1 MSIVVNTNTTSLM
14 VQRNLSKA
22 TSSLATSMQRLS
34 TGMKIN
40 NAGDDAAG
48 LALSEKINGQ
58 LSSSD
63 VCKNNAQTG
72 LNMLSIADGD
82 LDVINQNLQRI
93 KDLAVQS
100 ANGVYSDEERL
111 SMDQEVQLRLEE
123 INRIADSSSFSDMNL
138 LDGSIADMVLQI
150 GAGSDIDQNT
160 IDISGA
166 FQEAHVSS
174 LGIQADASISTVDA
188 ARTMIDAIDE
198 AVNNI
203 SSRRSI
209 IGASMNRLDSTI
221 DRIDIRKENLQSTYS
236 TIRDTDIAAESSE
249 LTKQQIL
256 QQSAATLL
264 QQANQTPNY
273 FNPSS
278 CGSRGKLRIFTR

>member
-22 TSSLATSMQRLS
+22 TSNLATSMQRLS

-174 LGIQADASISTVDA
+174 LGIQADASVSTVDA
-188 ARTMIDAIDE
+188 ARTMIDAIDA

-264 QQANQTPNY
+264 QQANQTP
-273 FNPSS
+273 S
-278 CGSRGKLRIFTR
+278 LALTLI

>member
-1 MSIVVNTNTTSLM
+1 MSIVVNTNVASLM

-22 TSSLATSMQRLS
+22 TSSLQTSMQRLS

-58 LSSSD
+58 LSASD

-72 LNMLSIADGD
+72 INMLNIADGD
-82 LDVINQNLQRI
+82 LDIINQNLQRI

-100 ANGVYSDEERL
+100 ANGVYSDSERL
-111 SMDQEVQLRLEE
+111 SMDQEVQLRIEE
-123 INRIADSSSFSDMNL
+123 INRIASSSTFSDVNL
-138 LDGSIADMVLQI
+138 LDGTIADMKLQI
-150 GAGSDIDQNT
+150 GTGSDEAQNT
-160 IDISGA
+160 IDISDA
-166 FQEAHVSS
+166 FQEATATA
-174 LGIQADASISTVDA
+174 LGVTAGSSISTA
-188 ARTMIDAIDE
+188 ANARTMIDLIDT

-203 SSRRSI
+203 STRRSV
-209 IGASMNRLDSTI
+209 IGASVNRLNSTV
-221 DRIDIRKENLQSTYS
+221 DRLDVRKENLQSTYS
-236 TIRDTDIAAESSE
+236 TIRDTDIASESTN

-264 QQANQTPNY
+264 QQANQTPA
-273 FNPSS
+273 
-278 CGSRGKLRIFTR
+278 LALTLI

>member
-123 INRIADSSSFSDMNL
+123 INRIADSSTFSDVNL

-166 FQEAHVSS
+166 FEEAHVSS
-174 LGIQADASISTVDA
+174 LGIQADASVSTVDA

-236 TIRDTDIAAESSE
+236 TIRDTDIASESSE

-264 QQANQTPNY
+264 QQANQTP
-273 FNPSS
+273 S
-278 CGSRGKLRIFTR
+278 LALTLI

>member
-22 TSSLATSMQRLS
+22 TSNLATSMQRLS

-236 TIRDTDIAAESSE
+236 TIRDTDIASESSE

-264 QQANQTPNY
+264 QQANQTP
-273 FNPSS
+273 S
-278 CGSRGKLRIFTR
+278 LALTLI

>member
-236 TIRDTDIAAESSE
+236 TIRDTDIASESSE

-264 QQANQTPNY
+264 QQANQTP
-273 FNPSS
+273 S
-278 CGSRGKLRIFTR
+278 LALTLI

>member
-123 INRIADSSSFSDMNL
+123 INRIAD
-138 LDGSIADMVLQI
+138 DMVLQI

-236 TIRDTDIAAESSE
+236 TIRDTDIASESSE

-264 QQANQTPNY
+264 QQANQTP
-273 FNPSS
+273 S
-278 CGSRGKLRIFTR
+278 LALTLI

>member
-48 LALSEKINGQ
+48 LALTEKINGQ

-174 LGIQADASISTVDA
+174 LGIQADASVSTVDA
-188 ARTMIDAIDE
+188 ARTMIDAIDA

-264 QQANQTPNY
+264 QQANQTP
-273 FNPSS
+273 S
-278 CGSRGKLRIFTR
+278 LALTLI

>member
-1 MSIVVNTNTTSLM
+1 MDMSIVVNTNVASLM

-22 TSSLATSMQRLS
+22 TSSLQTSMQRLS

-58 LSSSD
+58 LSASD

-72 LNMLSIADGD
+72 INMLNIADGD
-82 LDVINQNLQRI
+82 LDIINQNLQRI

-100 ANGVYSDEERL
+100 ANGVYSDSERL
-111 SMDQEVQLRLEE
+111 SMDQEVQLRIEE
-123 INRIADSSSFSDMNL
+123 INRIASSSTFSDVNL
-138 LDGSIADMVLQI
+138 LDGTIADMKLQI
-150 GAGSDIDQNT
+150 GTGSDEAQNT
-160 IDISGA
+160 IDISDA
-166 FQEAHVSS
+166 FQEATATA
-174 LGIQADASISTVDA
+174 LGVTVGASISTA
-188 ARTMIDAIDE
+188 ANARAMIDLIDT

-203 SSRRSI
+203 STRRSV
-209 IGASMNRLDSTI
+209 IGASVNRLNSTV
-221 DRIDIRKENLQSTYS
+221 DRLDVRKENLQSTYS
-236 TIRDTDIAAESSE
+236 TIRDTDIASESTN

-264 QQANQTPNY
+264 QQANQTPA
-273 FNPSS
+273 
-278 CGSRGKLRIFTR
+278 LALTLI

>member
-123 INRIADSSSFSDMNL
+123 INRIADSSS
-138 LDGSIADMVLQI
+138 
-150 GAGSDIDQNT
+150 DIDQNT

-264 QQANQTPNY
+264 QQANQTP
-273 FNPSS
+273 S
-278 CGSRGKLRIFTR
+278 LALTLI

>member
-174 LGIQADASISTVDA
+174 LGIQADASVSTVDA

-198 AVNNI
+198 AVINI

-264 QQANQTPNY
+264 QQANQTP
-273 FNPSS
+273 S
-278 CGSRGKLRIFTR
+278 LALTLT

>member
-1 MSIVVNTNTTSLM
+1 MSIVVNTNVASLM

-22 TSSLATSMQRLS
+22 TSSLQTSMQRLS

-58 LSSSD
+58 LSASD

-72 LNMLSIADGD
+72 INMLNIADGD
-82 LDVINQNLQRI
+82 LDIINQNLQRI

-100 ANGVYSDEERL
+100 ANGVYSDSERL
-111 SMDQEVQLRLEE
+111 SMDQEVQLRIEE
-123 INRIADSSSFSDMNL
+123 INRIASSSTFSDVNL
-138 LDGSIADMVLQI
+138 LDGTIADMKLQI
-150 GAGSDIDQNT
+150 GTGSDEAQNT
-160 IDISGA
+160 IDISDA
-166 FQEAHVSS
+166 FQEATATA
-174 LGIQADASISTVDA
+174 LGVTADASISTA
-188 ARTMIDAIDE
+188 ANARAMIDLIDT

-203 SSRRSI
+203 STRRSV
-209 IGASMNRLDSTI
+209 IGASVNRLNSTV
-221 DRIDIRKENLQSTYS
+221 DRLDVRKENLQSTYS
-236 TIRDTDIAAESSE
+236 TIRDTDIASESTN

-264 QQANQTPNY
+264 QQANQTPA
-273 FNPSS
+273 
-278 CGSRGKLRIFTR
+278 LALTLI

>member
-174 LGIQADASISTVDA
+174 LGIQADASVSTVDA

-264 QQANQTPNY
+264 QQANQTP
-273 FNPSS
+273 S
-278 CGSRGKLRIFTR
+278 LALTLT

>member
-1 MSIVVNTNTTSLM
+1 MDMSIVVNTNVASLM

-22 TSSLATSMQRLS
+22 TSSLQTSMQRLS

-58 LSSSD
+58 LSASD

-72 LNMLSIADGD
+72 INMLNIADGD
-82 LDVINQNLQRI
+82 LDIINQNLQRI

-100 ANGVYSDEERL
+100 ANGVYSDSERL
-111 SMDQEVQLRLEE
+111 SMDQEVQLRIEE
-123 INRIADSSSFSDMNL
+123 INRIASSSTFSDVNL
-138 LDGSIADMVLQI
+138 LDGTIADMKLQI
-150 GAGSDIDQNT
+150 GTGSDEAQNT
-160 IDISGA
+160 IDISDA
-166 FQEAHVSS
+166 FQEATATA
-174 LGIQADASISTVDA
+174 LGVTAGASISTA
-188 ARTMIDAIDE
+188 ANARAMIDLIDT

-203 SSRRSI
+203 STRRSV
-209 IGASMNRLDSTI
+209 IGASVNRLNSTV
-221 DRIDIRKENLQSTYS
+221 DRLDVRKENLQSTYS
-236 TIRDTDIAAESSE
+236 TIRDTDIASESTN

-264 QQANQTPNY
+264 QQANQTPA
-273 FNPSS
+273 
-278 CGSRGKLRIFTR
+278 LALTLI

>member
-123 INRIADSSSFSDMNL
+123 INRIADSSTFSDVNL

-174 LGIQADASISTVDA
+174 LGIQADASVSTVDA
-188 ARTMIDAIDE
+188 ARTMIDAIDA

-264 QQANQTPNY
+264 QQANQTP
-273 FNPSS
+273 S
-278 CGSRGKLRIFTR
+278 LALTLI

>member
-188 ARTMIDAIDE
+188 ARTMIDAIDA

-264 QQANQTPNY
+264 QQANQTP
-273 FNPSS
+273 S
-278 CGSRGKLRIFTR
+278 LALTLI

>member
-1 MSIVVNTNTTSLM
+1 MSIVVNTNVASLM

-22 TSSLATSMQRLS
+22 TSSLQTSMQRLS

-58 LSSSD
+58 LSASD

-72 LNMLSIADGD
+72 INMLNIADGD
-82 LDVINQNLQRI
+82 LDIINQNLQRI

-100 ANGVYSDEERL
+100 ANGVYSDSERL
-111 SMDQEVQLRLEE
+111 SMDQEVQLRIEE
-123 INRIADSSSFSDMNL
+123 INRIASSSTFSDVNL
-138 LDGSIADMVLQI
+138 LDGTIADMKLQI
-150 GAGSDIDQNT
+150 GTGSDEAQNT
-160 IDISGA
+160 IDISDA
-166 FQEAHVSS
+166 FQEATATA
-174 LGIQADASISTVDA
+174 LGVTAGASISTA
-188 ARTMIDAIDE
+188 ANARAMIDLIDT

-203 SSRRSI
+203 STRRSV
-209 IGASMNRLDSTI
+209 IGASVNRLNSTV
-221 DRIDIRKENLQSTYS
+221 DRLDVRKENLQSTYS
-236 TIRDTDIAAESSE
+236 TIKDTDIASESTN

-264 QQANQTPNY
+264 QQANQTPA
-273 FNPSS
+273 
-278 CGSRGKLRIFTR
+278 LALTLI

>member
-1 MSIVVNTNTTSLM
+1 MSIVVNTNVASLM

-22 TSSLATSMQRLS
+22 TSSLQTSMQRLS

-58 LSSSD
+58 LSASD

-72 LNMLSIADGD
+72 INMLNIADGD
-82 LDVINQNLQRI
+82 LDIINQNLQRI

-100 ANGVYSDEERL
+100 ANGVYSDSERL
-111 SMDQEVQLRLEE
+111 SMDQEVQLRIEE
-123 INRIADSSSFSDMNL
+123 INRIASSSTFSDVNL
-138 LDGSIADMVLQI
+138 LDGTIADMKLQI
-150 GAGSDIDQNT
+150 GTGSDEDQNT
-160 IDISGA
+160 IDISDA
-166 FQEAHVSS
+166 FQEATATA
-174 LGIQADASISTVDA
+174 LGVTAGASISTA
-188 ARTMIDAIDE
+188 ANARAMIDLIDT

-203 SSRRSI
+203 STRRSV
-209 IGASMNRLDSTI
+209 IGASVNRLNSTV
-221 DRIDIRKENLQSTYS
+221 DRLDVRKENLQSTYS
-236 TIRDTDIAAESSE
+236 TIRDTDIASESTN

-264 QQANQTPNY
+264 QQANQTPA
-273 FNPSS
+273 
-278 CGSRGKLRIFTR
+278 LALTLI

>member
-22 TSSLATSMQRLS
+22 TSNLATSMQRLS

-123 INRIADSSSFSDMNL
+123 INRIADSSTFSDMNL
-138 LDGSIADMVLQI
+138 LDGTIQDMVLQI
-150 GAGSDIDQNT
+150 GAGSDIAQNT

-166 FQEAHVSS
+166 FEEAHVSS

-264 QQANQTPNY
+264 QQANQTP
-273 FNPSS
+273 S
-278 CGSRGKLRIFTR
+278 LALTLI

>member
-22 TSSLATSMQRLS
+22 TSNLATSMQRLS

-166 FQEAHVSS
+166 FEEAHVSS
-174 LGIQADASISTVDA
+174 LGIQADASVSTVDA
-188 ARTMIDAIDE
+188 ARTMIDAIDA

-236 TIRDTDIAAESSE
+236 TIRDTDIASESSE

-264 QQANQTPNY
+264 QQANQTP
-273 FNPSS
+273 S
-278 CGSRGKLRIFTR
+278 LALTLI

>member
-138 LDGSIADMVLQI
+138 LDGSIADIVLQI

-174 LGIQADASISTVDA
+174 LGIQADASVSTVDA

-264 QQANQTPNY
+264 QQANQTP
-273 FNPSS
+273 S
-278 CGSRGKLRIFTR
+278 LALTLI

>member
-138 LDGSIADMVLQI
+138 LDGSIADIVLQI

-174 LGIQADASISTVDA
+174 LGIQADASVSTVDA
-188 ARTMIDAIDE
+188 ARTMIDAIDA

-221 DRIDIRKENLQSTYS
+221 DRIVIRKENLQSTYS

-264 QQANQTPNY
+264 QQANQTP
-273 FNPSS
+273 S
-278 CGSRGKLRIFTR
+278 LALTLI

>member
-138 LDGSIADMVLQI
+138 LDGTIQDMVLQI

-264 QQANQTPNY
+264 QQANQTP
-273 FNPSS
+273 S
-278 CGSRGKLRIFTR
+278 LALTLI

>member
-123 INRIADSSSFSDMNL
+123 INRIADSSTFSDMNL
-138 LDGSIADMVLQI
+138 LDGSIADIVLQI

-264 QQANQTPNY
+264 QQANQTP
-273 FNPSS
+273 S
-278 CGSRGKLRIFTR
+278 LALTLI

>member
-123 INRIADSSSFSDMNL
+123 INRIADSSTFSDVNL

-264 QQANQTPNY
+264 QQANQTP
-273 FNPSS
+273 S
-278 CGSRGKLRIFTR
+278 LALTLI

>member
-1 MSIVVNTNTTSLM
+1 MSIVVNTNVASLM

-22 TSSLATSMQRLS
+22 TSSLQTSMQRLS

-58 LSSSD
+58 LSASD

-72 LNMLSIADGD
+72 INMLNIADGD
-82 LDVINQNLQRI
+82 LDIINQNLQRI

-100 ANGVYSDEERL
+100 ANGVYSDSERL
-111 SMDQEVQLRLEE
+111 SMDQEVQLRIEE
-123 INRIADSSSFSDMNL
+123 INRIASSSTFSDVNL
-138 LDGSIADMVLQI
+138 LDGTIADMKLQI
-150 GAGSDIDQNT
+150 GTGSDEAQNT
-160 IDISGA
+160 IDISDA
-166 FQEAHVSS
+166 FQEATATA
-174 LGIQADASISTVDA
+174 LGVTAGASISTA
-188 ARTMIDAIDE
+188 ANARDMIDLIDT

-203 SSRRSI
+203 STRRSV
-209 IGASMNRLDSTI
+209 IGASVNRLNSTV
-221 DRIDIRKENLQSTYS
+221 DRLDVRKENLQSTYS
-236 TIRDTDIAAESSE
+236 TIRDTDIASESTN

-264 QQANQTPNY
+264 QQANQTPA
-273 FNPSS
+273 
-278 CGSRGKLRIFTR
+278 LALTLI

>member
-174 LGIQADASISTVDA
+174 LGIQADASVSTVDA

-264 QQANQTPNY
+264 QQANQTP
-273 FNPSS
+273 S
-278 CGSRGKLRIFTR
+278 LALTLI

>member
-1 MSIVVNTNTTSLM
+1 MSIVVNTNVASLM

-22 TSSLATSMQRLS
+22 TSSLQTSMQRLS

-40 NAGDDAAG
+40 NAGDDSAG

-58 LSSSD
+58 LSASD

-72 LNMLSIADGD
+72 INMLNIADGD

-100 ANGVYSDEERL
+100 ANGVYSDDERL

-123 INRIADSSSFSDMNL
+123 INRIATSSSFSDLNL
-138 LDGSIADMVLQI
+138 LDGSITDINLQI
-150 GAGSDIDQNT
+150 GTGSDEAQNT

-166 FQEAHVSS
+166 FQEATATS
-174 LGIQADASISTVDA
+174 LGVTAGASISTA
-188 ARTMIDAIDE
+188 ANARTMIDLIDE
-198 AVNNI
+198 AVNNV

-209 IGASMNRLDSTI
+209 IGASVNRLNSTI
-221 DRIDIRKENLQSTYS
+221 DRLDIRKENLQSTYS
-236 TIRDTDIAAESSE
+236 TIRDTDIASESSN

-264 QQANQTPNY
+264 QQANQTPALAI
-273 FNPSS
+273 S
-278 CGSRGKLRIFTR
+278 LI

>member
-123 INRIADSSSFSDMNL
+123 INRIADSSTFSDVNL

-188 ARTMIDAIDE
+188 ARTMIDAIDA

-264 QQANQTPNY
+264 QQANQTP
-273 FNPSS
+273 S
-278 CGSRGKLRIFTR
+278 LALTLI

>member
-123 INRIADSSSFSDMNL
+123 INRIADSSTFSDVNL

-174 LGIQADASISTVDA
+174 LGIQADASVSTVDA
-188 ARTMIDAIDE
+188 ARTMIDAIDA

-236 TIRDTDIAAESSE
+236 TIRDTDIASESSE

-264 QQANQTPNY
+264 QQANQTP
-273 FNPSS
+273 S
-278 CGSRGKLRIFTR
+278 LALTLI

>member
-14 VQRNLSKA
+14 VQRNLSQA
-22 TSSLATSMQRLS
+22 TSNLATSMQRLS

-48 LALSEKINGQ
+48 LALSEKIKGQ

-82 LDVINQNLQRI
+82 LDVITQNLQRI

-138 LDGSIADMVLQI
+138 LDGSIQDMVLQI

-166 FQEAHVSS
+166 FEEAHTSS
-174 LGIQADASISTVDA
+174 LGIAADASISTVTA
-188 ARTMIDAIDE
+188 ARTMIDAIDV

-209 IGASMNRLDSTI
+209 VGASMNRLESTI

-236 TIRDTDIAAESSE
+236 TIRDTDVAAESSE

-264 QQANQTPNY
+264 QQANQTP
-273 FNPSS
+273 S
-278 CGSRGKLRIFTR
+278 LALTLV

>member
-1 MSIVVNTNTTSLM
+1 MSIVVNTNVASLM

-22 TSSLATSMQRLS
+22 TSSLQTSMQRLS

-58 LSSSD
+58 LSASD

-72 LNMLSIADGD
+72 INMLNIADGD
-82 LDVINQNLQRI
+82 LDIINQNLQRI

-100 ANGVYSDEERL
+100 ANGVYSDSERL
-111 SMDQEVQLRLEE
+111 SMDQEVQLRIEE
-123 INRIADSSSFSDMNL
+123 INRIASSSTFSDVNL
-138 LDGSIADMVLQI
+138 LDGTIADMKLQI
-150 GAGSDIDQNT
+150 GTGSDEAQNT
-160 IDISGA
+160 IDISDA
-166 FQEAHVSS
+166 FQEATATA
-174 LGIQADASISTVDA
+174 LGVTAGASISTA
-188 ARTMIDAIDE
+188 ANARAMIDLIDT

-203 SSRRSI
+203 STRRSV
-209 IGASMNRLDSTI
+209 IGASVNRLNSTV
-221 DRIDIRKENLQSTYS
+221 DRLDVRKENLQSTYS
-236 TIRDTDIAAESSE
+236 TIRDTDIASESTN

-264 QQANQTPNY
+264 QQANQTPA
-273 FNPSS
+273 
-278 CGSRGKLRIFTR
+278 LALTLI

>member
-123 INRIADSSSFSDMNL
+123 INRIADSSTFSDVNL

-236 TIRDTDIAAESSE
+236 TIRDTDIASESSE

-264 QQANQTPNY
+264 QQANQTP
-273 FNPSS
+273 S
-278 CGSRGKLRIFTR
+278 LALTLI

>member
-22 TSSLATSMQRLS
+22 TSNLATSMQRLS

-166 FQEAHVSS
+166 FEEAHVSS
-174 LGIQADASISTVDA
+174 LGIQADASVSTVDA

-264 QQANQTPNY
+264 QQANQTP
-273 FNPSS
+273 S
-278 CGSRGKLRIFTR
+278 LALTLI

>member
-22 TSSLATSMQRLS
+22 TSNLATSMQRLS

-123 INRIADSSSFSDMNL
+123 INRIADSSTFSDMNL

-236 TIRDTDIAAESSE
+236 TIRDTDIASESSE

-264 QQANQTPNY
+264 QQANQTP
-273 FNPSS
+273 S
-278 CGSRGKLRIFTR
+278 LALTLI

>member
-22 TSSLATSMQRLS
+22 TSNLATSMQRLS

-58 LSSSD
+58 LTSSD

-82 LDVINQNLQRI
+82 LDVITQNLQRI

-100 ANGVYSDEERL
+100 ANGVYSNEERL

-138 LDGSIADMVLQI
+138 LDGSIVDMVLQI
-150 GAGSDIDQNT
+150 GAGSDITQNT

-166 FQEAHVSS
+166 FEEARTSS
-174 LGIQADASISTVDA
+174 LGIAADASISTVAA

-209 IGASMNRLDSTI
+209 VGASMNRLESTI

-264 QQANQTPNY
+264 QQANQTPA
-273 FNPSS
+273 
-278 CGSRGKLRIFTR
+278 LALTLI